1 MNAGVAKDDKIVNLL
16 HQNVLWD
23 IIAEYLEKGQSEMS
37 LFEKRDYYK
46 PFEYPWAFEAYHTQQ
61 KVHWLPEE
69 VSLADDVKDW
79 NKKLTKKEKN
89 LLTQIFRFFTQADLD
104 IASGYLDKYI
114 PVFQPPEIRMMLS
127 AFAAMEATHIHAY
140 SLLLDTVGMPEIE
153 YKAFAEYSEMAEKHD
168 YFKDCPDMGG
178 FRARYEHAKKFL
190 ITDSTLEA
198 EIAKTLAVYSAFG
211 EGMQLF
217 SSFAILLNFARY
229 NKMKGMCQIVT
240 WSIRDES
247 LHVES
252 MIKLFHAFID
262 ENKKIWKNDLKAEI
276 YQAAL
281 DMVALE
287 DKFIDLTFKQGGIEG
302 LDKDEVKQ
310 YIRYIA
316 DRRLLQLGLK
326 TKFKVKENPLPWL
339 DWILNGVEHTNFFEN
354 RATEYSKGAL
364 TGSWKEVW
372 ENYDHVPDSMSHKQ
386 SEAKR

>member
-1 MNAGVAKDDKIVNLL
+1 
-16 HQNVLWD
+16 
-23 IIAEYLEKGQSEMS
+23 MS

-69 VSLADDVKDW
+69 VPLADDVKDW

-140 SLLLDTVGMPEIE
+140 SLLLDTVGMPETE

-168 YFKDCPDMGG
+168 YLDTVDPALSNE
-178 FRARYEHAKKFL
+178 RVR
-190 ITDSTLEA
+190 

-287 DKFIDLTFKQGGIEG
+287 DKFIDLAFKQGGIEG
-302 LDKDEVKQ
+302 LEKDEVKQ

-364 TGSWKEVW
+364 TGSWEEVW
-372 ENYDHVPDSMSHKQ
+372 EDYDNVPDSMSNKQ
-386 SEAKR
+386 PEAEG

>member
-1 MNAGVAKDDKIVNLL
+1 
-16 HQNVLWD
+16 
-23 IIAEYLEKGQSEMS
+23 MS
-37 LFEKRDYYK
+37 LFDKRDYYK
-46 PFEYPWAFEAYHTQQ
+46 PFEYPWAFDAYLTQQ

-69 VSLADDVKDW
+69 VPLADDVKDW

-114 PVFQPPEIRMMLS
+114 PVFHPPEIRMMLS
-127 AFAAMEATHIHAY
+127 AFAAMEAVHIHAY
-140 SLLLDTVGMPEIE
+140 SLLLDTVGMPESE
-153 YKAFAEYSEMAEKHD
+153 YQAFAEYSEMAEKHD
-168 YFKDCPDMGG
+168 YLDTVDPTSDGVV
-178 FRARYEHAKKFL
+178 FRR
-190 ITDSTLEA
+190 

-262 ENKKIWKNDLKAEI
+262 ENKQIWKNDLKGEI

-281 DMVALE
+281 DMVDLE
-287 DKFIDLTFKQGGIEG
+287 DKFIELAFKQGGIEG
-302 LDKDEVKQ
+302 LEKEEVKQ

-326 TKFKVKENPLPWL
+326 PKFKVKENPLPWL

-372 ENYDHVPDSMSHKQ
+372 EDFGNVSTDMSDKQ
-386 SEAKR
+386 SQTE

>member
-1 MNAGVAKDDKIVNLL
+1 
-16 HQNVLWD
+16 
-23 IIAEYLEKGQSEMS
+23 MS
-37 LFEKRDYYK
+37 LFDKREFYK
-46 PFEYPWAFEAYHTQQ
+46 PFQYPWAFDAYLTQQ

-69 VSLADDVKDW
+69 VPLADDVKDW
-79 NKKLTKKEKN
+79 NKKLTKEEKN

-114 PVFQPPEIRMMLS
+114 PVFKPPEIRMMLS
-127 AFAAMEATHIHAY
+127 AFAAMEAVHIHAY
-140 SLLLDTVGMPEIE
+140 SLLLDTVGMPESE
-153 YKAFAEYSEMAEKHD
+153 YQAFAEYSEMAEKHD
-168 YFKDCPDMGG
+168 YLDTVDPTSDGVV
-178 FRARYEHAKKFL
+178 FRR
-190 ITDSTLEA
+190 

-252 MIKLFHAFID
+252 MIQLFHAFID

-276 YQAAL
+276 YQAAV
-281 DMVALE
+281 DMVDLE
-287 DKFIDLTFKQGGIEG
+287 DKFIELAFKQGGIEG
-302 LDKDEVKQ
+302 LEKEEVKQ

-326 TKFKVKENPLPWL
+326 PKFKVKENPLTWL

-372 ENYDHVPDSMSHKQ
+372 EDLGNVSTDLSDKQ
-386 SEAKR
+386 PQTE